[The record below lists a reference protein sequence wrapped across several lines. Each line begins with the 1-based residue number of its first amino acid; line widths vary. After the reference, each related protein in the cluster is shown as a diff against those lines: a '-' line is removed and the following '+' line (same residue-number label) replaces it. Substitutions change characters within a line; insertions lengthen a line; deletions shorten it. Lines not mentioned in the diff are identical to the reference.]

1 MATAIRI
8 TELGRYFGPQF
19 GLRPVSAAL
28 VWQHLRGVLGFP
40 AKASQRQGIQR
51 GVMIAGQVLK
61 DISLEIDKGS
71 IVCLD
76 GPSGS
81 GKSVLLR
88 ILAGMIQPTEGRIEI
103 YGTVSSLL
111 GAGENLDEAMSALEN
126 IENERVTQGVEADAE
141 QYARDVIAFAGLE
154 KFERIPVSKYSTG
167 MTMRLSLAL
176 ALQGNPDILL
186 LDDVL
191 SVGDLAFQQQ
201 CVERMLELKAAGCTW
216 CLLCATRAWSANSR
230 RA

>member
-8 TELGRYFGPQF
+8 TGLGRYFGPQF

-28 VWQHLRGVLGFP
+28 VWQHLRGVFRFP
-40 AKASQRQGIQR
+40 IKAGQRQGIQH

-88 ILAGMIQPTEGRIEI
+88 ILPARSRRPKAGSNSTARSAASWAPAR
-103 YGTVSSLL
+103 
-111 GAGENLDEAMSALEN
+111 NLDEAMSALEN
-126 IENERVTQGVEADAE
+126 IENERVH
-141 QYARDVIAFAGLE
+141 AG
-154 KFERIPVSKYSTG
+154 R
-167 MTMRLSLAL
+167 
-176 ALQGNPDILL
+176 
-186 LDDVL
+186 
-191 SVGDLAFQQQ
+191 
-201 CVERMLELKAAGCTW
+201 
-216 CLLCATRAWSANSR
+216 
-230 RA
+230 